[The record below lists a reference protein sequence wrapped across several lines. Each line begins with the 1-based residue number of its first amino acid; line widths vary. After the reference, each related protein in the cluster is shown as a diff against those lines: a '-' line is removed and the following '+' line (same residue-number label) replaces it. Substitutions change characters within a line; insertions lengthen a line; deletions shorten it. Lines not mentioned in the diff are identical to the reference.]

1 MATPAPKMRAIP
13 RARAARSVT
22 TPSPSPP
29 GGRARRPRIWGRGGY
44 ARRPVRPE
52 DMAAL
57 ALKNVFLREPVV
69 ARLVGFPQQGLRL
82 HGRFSFVSGRG
93 ARLQPRGGPPFRCP
107 ADGKTRGAPAVG
119 IGAKLPLELPLA
131 NRRHGPALQLCAC
144 CAPAALRF
152 SRAVLFGPSSIWK
165 TPCLPIIPASSGFRR
180 RHVFIPQAMEAA
192 MAVTTVV
199 LAQRMRRWG
208 STL

>member
-13 RARAARSVT
+13 RARAARSVRL
-22 TPSPSPP
+22 PP
-29 GGRARRPRIWGRGGY
+29 RLHREAGRAVLAFG
-44 ARRPVRPE
+44 AEADMHVAPVRPE

-57 ALKNVFLREPVV
+57 ALENVFLREPVV

-131 NRRHGPALQLCAC
+131 NRRHRPCPSVVRLLRAGGPEV
-144 CAPAALRF
+144 F
-152 SRAVLFGPSSIWK
+152 EGGSFRAVLDLENP
-165 TPCLPIIPASSGFRR
+165 LPPDHPGVSGFRR